1 MVVFKVNDR
10 RWHVGVRRL
19 SLVGMVHVLV
29 LAALFSSGCRTLK
42 APSFSAI
49 TESIAPGDGSQEQPF
64 EALDDIDPKVRKKGA
79 TALGQITPVKNRYM
93 DIYVAGL
100 DPRDSQKTLK
110 SIADIGDMVENTG
123 PVVEALA
130 NACRDYDAGVR
141 HESIASLQLIYQ
153 QIVLAIAPLNKLVT
167 DMKSEESESNESIIK
182 AADETL
188 RITENQVQKIVTTMT
203 TAQNDPVRSNRN
215 LTEKFMYIAKNRPR
229 AILQKKPL
237 ATAKIREEEILETV
251 EPTAKK
257 PQDSAE
263 KISDQEPEEVL
274 VTVPEVVSPEQDPV
288 VEKEEKGSSLADSAP
303 VIVDSTPVLPVT
315 GDLVAVE
322 KEGPDKKEDTAVAAA
337 KEEPAAKALTDE
349 ALENSAVKKPESLDG
364 SETAVLT
371 PPAPEKKDTGKKEET
386 HSSDQ
391 AVAGYLRQLE
401 SFELANRRFALA
413 SMTAFIQDELMP
425 VQEKIGSVTKGD
437 IAIRSKAVEDINERV
452 RRMENLVTALCRSS
466 EDVDTEIRTR
476 SLKNL
481 AEMISPLCLVLEPF
495 ESAPKEIEDTLTREK
510 VDVDPLVRIQ
520 IDQFKRATGEGTRR
534 VSQMV
539 EKTVPFF
546 LKSLNDPKIEVRNG
560 AGEGLKGIL
569 AGSGGQDPLKPVW
582 ATIFTNLD
590 MKPVDVKI
598 RLLMNDLE
606 SPGVDLARSA
616 ARDLTELGP
625 VAVAAVPA
633 LIKVVK
639 NRSNLHVHYKYVQMD
654 AMAALGNMGKEA
666 AAAVPALKE
675 QLGDIRFEIRSSA
688 VLALG
693 QIGGKDGTTEIVDML
708 ENDKSALVRESAAY
722 ALSSLDL
729 SDCLDKAYSLL
740 FKTLRDSSATTRMN
754 AFNALAA
761 QELKNRA
768 AGILRWKPAAKVPN
782 HYRVCVGAAPNG
794 GKECLDAGLST
805 VFRLG
810 DFKNVP
816 RGGQGVEVLAVREES
831 TEPVT
836 YQFVDVVSILEK
848 SATSESNATMKEKK
862 NKALLELMKSLLVS
876 SGIKQSGRGEV
887 AR

>member
-1 MVVFKVNDR
+1 M
-10 RWHVGVRRL
+10 
-19 SLVGMVHVLV
+19 
-29 LAALFSSGCRTLK
+29 
-42 APSFSAI
+42 
-49 TESIAPGDGSQEQPF
+49 
-64 EALDDIDPKVRKKGA
+64 DDIDPKVRKKGA

-167 DMKSEESESNESIIK
+167 AMKSEENESNESIIK

-188 RITENQVQKIVTTMT
+188 RITENQIQKIVTTMT
-203 TAQNDPVRSNRN
+203 TSQNDPVRSNRN
-215 LTEKFMYIAKNRPR
+215 LTEKFMYMAKNRPR

-237 ATAKIREEEILETV
+237 APGKIREEEILETV

-257 PQDSAE
+257 PQDSSE
-263 KISDQEPEEVL
+263 KFSDQEPEEVL
-274 VTVPEVVSPEQDPV
+274 VPMPEVVSPKKDSV
-288 VEKEEKGSSLADSAP
+288 VEKEEKGSYLADSAP
-303 VIVDSTPVLPVT
+303 AIVDSTPVLSVT
-315 GDLVAVE
+315 GNLVAAE
-322 KEGPDKKEDTAVAAA
+322 KEGPDKKEDTTVAAA

-349 ALENSAVKKPESLDG
+349 ALENSTVKKPESLDG

-371 PPAPEKKDTGKKEET
+371 PPAPEKKDADKKEET

-413 SMTAFIQDELMP
+413 SMTAFIQNELMP
-425 VQEKIGSVTKGD
+425 AQEKIGSVTKGD

-452 RRMENLVTALCRSS
+452 RRMENLVAALCRSS
-466 EDVDTEIRTR
+466 EDVDTEIRAR

-569 AGSGGQDPLKPVW
+569 AGSSGQDPLKPVW

-598 RLLMNDLE
+598 HLLMNDLE

-782 HYRVCVGAAPNG
+782 HYRVCAGAAPNG

-831 TEPVT
+831 SEPVT